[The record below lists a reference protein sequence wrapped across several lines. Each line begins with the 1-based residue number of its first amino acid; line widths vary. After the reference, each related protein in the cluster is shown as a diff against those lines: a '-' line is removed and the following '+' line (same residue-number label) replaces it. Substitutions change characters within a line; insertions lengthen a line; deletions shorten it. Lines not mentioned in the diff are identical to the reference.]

1 MRTHLKLAYLNY
13 LTYSSLC
20 LENKDE
26 GKTNTD
32 ELWVSCDC
40 DLSDSTTEE
49 ISAKLDL
56 LTEGSLSKPR
66 QNVSESYRQ
75 TLQNLFSTTL
85 LQE

>member
-1 MRTHLKLAYLNY
+1 MSTVNV
-13 LTYSSLC
+13 S
-20 LENKDE
+20 DE
-26 GKTNTD
+26 PQ
-32 ELWVSCDC
+32 VSCDC
-40 DLSDSTTEE
+40 DWSDTLE
-49 ISAKLDL
+49 ISAQMDL